1 MKSFT
6 IILAT
11 MVLGQV
17 VGRGEISYDPN
28 DWPQQTL
35 RLSAEGTLKDVFD
48 AGIRPFRIPSFE
60 SWVLGFKHSR
70 LRIRPPEGPLL
81 PEVAVEHAEV
91 RVKLGGLWKI
101 LIFSP
106 PMTLDQSQEQM
117 SRWLPLID
125 KDEPDLS
132 RFLKIVDESFL
143 TFDDRD
149 VGQAPDGF
157 SGGWSGEN
165 KEMYTV
171 CFQKSYNPRKPL
183 LICVR
188 VFWIHARPRNE
199 RRRFFDV
206 PIPPPEGYEDVSM
219 EAPENWGPD
228 SEVDIAKWRGEDI
241 GDGTGPVF
249 KFGTEPAGFA
259 GERQTRAKSKSKDGN
274 STGVKTAVAAQGEPG
289 EGKAPGWLF
298 VIGGLIALALLAI
311 ALNALFFW
319 RSKRSSRS

>member
-1 MKSFT
+1 
-6 IILAT
+6 
-11 MVLGQV
+11 
-17 VGRGEISYDPN
+17 
-28 DWPQQTL
+28 
-35 RLSAEGTLKDVFD
+35 
-48 AGIRPFRIPSFE
+48 
-60 SWVLGFKHSR
+60 
-70 LRIRPPEGPLL
+70 
-81 PEVAVEHAEV
+81 
-91 RVKLGGLWKI
+91 
-101 LIFSP
+101 
-106 PMTLDQSQEQM
+106 MTLDQSQEQM

-132 RFLKIVDESFL
+132 RFLKIVDENFL
-143 TFDDRD
+143 TFDDRNF
-149 VGQAPDGF
+149 GQAPDGF
-157 SGGWSGEN
+157 VGGWSGEN

-171 CFQKSYNPRKPL
+171 CFQKTYNPRKPL
-183 LICVR
+183 RICVR

-298 VIGGLIALALLAI
+298 VIGGLIVLALLAI
-311 ALNALFFW
+311 AFNALFFW
-319 RSKRSSRS
+319 RSKRSSTS